1 MPTPKYQR
9 GDDASLDSLLTHIG
23 RRIRELREM
32 QGVALLAL
40 EEFCGVDARQLMRI
54 EAGEMNITVKTA
66 DRIARALGVPTYE
79 LFVPAER
86 SAVRPKPARKRASS
100 KARHA

>member
-9 GDDASLDSLLTHIG
+9 GDDDSLDALLTHIG

-32 QGVALLAL
+32 QGIALLAL
-40 EEFCGVDARQLMRI
+40 EEFCGIDARQLTRI
-54 EAGEMNITVKTA
+54 EGGEMNITVKTA

-86 SAVRPKPARKRASS
+86 SAVRPKRKRASS
-100 KARHA
+100 KARHG